1 MRRSVLGNENVHAKC
16 DESADGGREMIFAHG
31 SHGFFRTVLSFS
43 QFRLEDSGEK
53 CNFAIG
59 F

>member
-1 MRRSVLGNENVHAKC
+1 
-16 DESADGGREMIFAHG
+16 MIFAHG
-31 SHGFFRTVLSFS
+31 SHESHGFFRTVLSFS

-59 F
+59 FLKKKNMNYNKKNEYG

>member
-1 MRRSVLGNENVHAKC
+1 
-16 DESADGGREMIFAHG
+16 MIFAHG
-31 SHGFFRTVLSFS
+31 SHESHGFFRTVLSFS

>member
-1 MRRSVLGNENVHAKC
+1 
-16 DESADGGREMIFAHG
+16 MIFAHG
-31 SHGFFRTVLSFS
+31 SHGFFRSVRSFS
-43 QFRLEDSGEK
+43 QFRLEVSGEK

>member
-1 MRRSVLGNENVHAKC
+1 
-16 DESADGGREMIFAHG
+16 MIFAHG
-31 SHGFFRTVLSFS
+31 SHESHGFFRTVRSFS
-43 QFRLEDSGEK
+43 QIRLEVSGEK

>member
-16 DESADGGREMIFAHG
+16 DESADGGREMIFAHE
-31 SHGFFRTVLSFS
+31 SHGFFRPVRSFS
-43 QFRLEDSGEK
+43 QFCLEVSGEK
-53 CNFAIG
+53 GNFAIG